1 MSGKAK
7 AAAKPAQAAGSKPG
21 AKSGSKKVKKIMPWK
36 VARLLV
42 RRTTRPQGLALL
54 RRARKLKVAP
64 ETLVPKK
71 HSYRIKKIGGEKNGA
86 TRRVP
91 IRKGPV
97 LLPTENRKSRKPA
110 GVTPSKKTQVR
121 KFKPGLDPGR
131 VLIIL
136 AGRHRGKRVILLK
149 KLNSGLLLVTGPFVI
164 NACPLRR
171 MHQNYVIKTSVK
183 VNLEGINI
191 PSRINDQY
199 FRRRK
204 PLPPPGGCKNYNE
217 FLKLLK
223 KKPYKPDRK
232 RKLDQLE
239 VDAQI
244 MAKIRKRPDK
254 KVLLA
259 YLGSYFK
266 LRNRQYPHKM
276 RF

>member
-7 AAAKPAQAAGSKPG
+7 AAAKPAKAAG
-21 AKSGSKKVKKIMPWK
+21 AKSSQAKGKKKIQPWK
-36 VARLLV
+36 VAKLLV
-42 RRTTRPQGLALL
+42 HRTTRPLGRAIL
-54 RRARKLKVAP
+54 RRAKKLKVAP
-64 ETLVPKK
+64 ETLVPKRRTF
-71 HSYRIKKIGGEKNGA
+71 RIKKIGGEKNGG

-91 IRKGPV
+91 IRKGPI
-97 LLPTENRKSRKPA
+97 LLPTENRRRNKPK
-110 GVTPSKKTQVR
+110 GVTAGKRTQVR
-121 KFKPGLDPGR
+121 KFKPGLEPGR
-131 VLIIL
+131 VLIVL
-136 AGRHRGKRVILLK
+136 AGRHRGKRVICLK
-149 KLNSGLLLVTGPFVI
+149 KLSSGLLLVTGPFVL

-171 MHQNYVIKTSVK
+171 MHQNYVIVTSVK
-183 VNLEGINI
+183 INLNGVNVPDRL
-191 PSRINDQY
+191 NDQY
-199 FRRRK
+199 FRKRK
-204 PLPPPGGCKNYNE
+204 PLPPAGGCKNYNE

-223 KKPYKPDRK
+223 KRPFKPDRK

-254 KVLLA
+254 KLLLA